1 MPGYQSPQLYI
12 NTAIP
17 IQTPN
22 PSLRPQ
28 QINTYLCRNTLDS
41 CVQWPSNQR
50 TKNENLNRLC
60 YASVIYKNVQ
70 E

>member
-28 QINTYLCRNTLDS
+28 QINTHT
-41 CVQWPSNQR
+41 
-50 TKNENLNRLC
+50 
-60 YASVIYKNVQ
+60 YAEIL
-70 E
+70 